1 MNGPELVSTAQ
12 FNVVPPTRRKK
23 PPPKKKSTAS
33 TKKRHPS
40 FKEEY
45 IEEVPEYPYQI
56 TTIEDYLKKHP
67 TKPPRIGEYIEPY
80 KNTEKGETNDPY
92 LYMGL
97 LYKYSLKLQKY
108 FERYGPDSLNTI
120 IHRYKEILTKYIS
133 IPYTEKPNNIVYK
146 IFMNT
151 INNQL
156 NNIQNI
162 KIDIKENVL
171 IRIEFNKKIRDDI
184 KHLSELV
191 NSNNI
196 REYKIAFDAFNQ
208 MYFTNGII
216 DMLSEIYK
224 KNTNRSNYGNMKQ
237 LKEDLLKKNI
247 LVTPQPRQSSRR
259 TRSQQPT
266 QPKTQS
272 QSGST
277 QRAKTLGNKR
287 PKLLNVVL
295 GLAI

>member
-1 MNGPELVSTAQ
+1 MNGPEMVSTAQ
-12 FNVVPPTRRKK
+12 FNVVPPTRKKK

-33 TKKRHPS
+33 TKKRYPS

-45 IEEVPEYPYQI
+45 IEEVPGYPYQI
-56 TTIEDYLKKHP
+56 TTIENYLKKHP
-67 TKPPRIGEYIEPY
+67 IKPPRMGEYVESY
-80 KNTEKGETNDPY
+80 KHTETGETNDPY
-92 LYMGL
+92 LYMGM

-120 IHRYKEILTKYIS
+120 IDRYKEILTKYIS

-146 IFMNT
+146 IFMNI

-191 NSNNI
+191 NSNKI

-208 MYFTNGII
+208 MYFTDGII

-237 LKEDLLKKNI
+237 LKEDLFKKNI

-259 TRSQQPT
+259 TRSQQP
-266 QPKTQS
+266 KTQS
-272 QSGST
+272 QPSSTT
-277 QRAKTLGNKR
+277 QRAKTPGNKR
-287 PKLLNVVL
+287 PKLLNVVP